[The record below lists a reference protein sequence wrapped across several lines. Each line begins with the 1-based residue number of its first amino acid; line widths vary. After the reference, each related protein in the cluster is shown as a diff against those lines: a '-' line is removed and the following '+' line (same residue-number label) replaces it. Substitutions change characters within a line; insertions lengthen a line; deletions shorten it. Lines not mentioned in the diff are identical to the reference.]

1 MISAVSFPVLF
12 VLTFGLL
19 KCHGNK
25 TVLVFG
31 TLETQ
36 SKSELTKMGFNLALN
51 LSKNNSKF
59 QSFFEK
65 YDIELFSLTTFG
77 DPDKAV
83 VFSDKALMERNRCF
97 LILGPHTSVEATSV
111 LHVVG
116 FYNKLM
122 VTFLTSTASRSE
134 LSEPYGFT
142 FKRIPT
148 SFNGAKI
155 KLVEHFNWKRVA
167 VLYDF
172 STDAALYVKV
182 VNDFAERK
190 KNFNVVYEA
199 INSQLQTSDNKLQNT
214 VRGHLNKLKDQD
226 FKIFLGVFGEVAASL
241 VFCEL
246 YRMGMYGP
254 EYVWILNP
262 EAGTVDH
269 WAKLNLVESR
279 KNNSFCTKEELE
291 VVANR
296 TFLLAGN
303 DLRSDNDTKTDSGLS
318 LVEFFKLLKS
328 NLTDEGKSIIA
339 LSFDVMW
346 AILTALNETS
356 QRYSLQPNTELT
368 GSLQLTSYFNK
379 QLQNVSLEGF
389 TGPMS
394 FDERKVIK
402 GITLVKQYQ
411 DAGKK
416 LVTVGEVTGS
426 VKGESIIKFFN
437 GSEKTLWKDNRIP
450 SDHTRK
456 TRDVSDIPA
465 YLFIVFSATASLGIV
480 LGVIFLVFNRYYRKC
495 RFIRLS
501 APLFNDVMVLGCIA
515 CLATVFLFGLR
526 KFQDPKNSLPLIC
539 KSRAW
544 ILNIGFSLA
553 FGAMFIK
560 TWRIYKICTNKRLKV
575 RLGPLSDL
583 SMLAMVGAI
592 ILVDVAILL
601 SWELADPLKHKAV
614 IIDEMKDSQDPFK
627 INEII
632 LDVCTSEK
640 LALWLTLIYVYKGIM
655 LLYGL
660 FLAYETRNVVYP
672 HLNDSR
678 VIGICVYNVVVLSMI
693 GAFLSVILDDK
704 QFKELYASL
713 SLCIIF
719 PASATI
725 SLIFIPKL
733 VHRIKLPSLEDD
745 TGDTTMHSVT
755 MAPPS
760 VDFPSTLTAEPGKEK
775 FVDGSYTNELCVTPN
790 GVSMRSNSLTPTS
803 PAPPHLNGKET
814 SAKPLED

>member
-31 TLETQ
+31 TLDTL
-36 SKSELTKMGFNLALN
+36 SKSKLTKMGFNLALN
-51 LSKNNSKF
+51 VSKNNSKF
-59 QSFFEK
+59 KSFFEK
-65 YDIELFSLTTFG
+65 YDIELFSLTTFA

-83 VFSDKALMERNRCF
+83 VFSDLTLMQWKNCF
-97 LILGPHTSVEATSV
+97 LILGPHTAVEATSV

-116 FYNKLM
+116 FYRKLM
-122 VTFLTSTASRSE
+122 VTFLTSTATRSE

-262 EAGTVDH
+262 EAGTVDR
-269 WAKLNLVESR
+269 WAELNRVEAL
-279 KNNSFCTKEELE
+279 KNKSVCTKGELE

-318 LVEFFKLLKS
+318 LVEFFKLLKG
-328 NLTDEGKSIIA
+328 NLTDEEKSIIA

-411 DAGKK
+411 DAEKK

-456 TRDVSDIPA
+456 TTDVSDIPA
-465 YLFIVFSATASLGIV
+465 YLFIVFSAIASLGIV

-539 KSRAW
+539 KSRTW

-601 SWELADPLKHKAV
+601 SWELADPLKHQAV

-775 FVDGSYTNELCVTPN
+775 FVDGSYTNELCVAPN
-790 GVSMRSNSLTPTS
+790 GVSMRSNSLTPPS
-803 PAPPHLNGKET
+803 PAPPHLDGKDT

>member
-31 TLETQ
+31 TLDTL
-36 SKSELTKMGFNLALN
+36 SKSQLTKMGFNLALN
-51 LSKNNSKF
+51 VSKKNSKF
-59 QSFFEK
+59 NSFFEK
-65 YDIELFSLTTFG
+65 YDIELFSLTTFA

-83 VFSDKALMERNRCF
+83 VFSDLTLMQRKNCF
-97 LILGPHTSVEATSV
+97 LILGPHTAVEATSV

-116 FYNKLM
+116 FYRKLM

-172 STDAALYVKV
+172 STDAALYVEV
-182 VNDFAERK
+182 VNDFAERN
-190 KNFNVVYEA
+190 KNFNVVYEG

-262 EAGTVDH
+262 EAGTVDR
-269 WAKLNLVESR
+269 WAELNRVEAL
-279 KNNSFCTKEELE
+279 KNKSVCTKEELE

-303 DLRSDNDTKTDSGLS
+303 DLRSDYDTKTDSGL
-318 LVEFFKLLKS
+318 
-328 NLTDEGKSIIA
+328 
-339 LSFDVMW
+339 
-346 AILTALNETS
+346 
-356 QRYSLQPNTELT
+356 
-368 GSLQLTSYFNK
+368 
-379 QLQNVSLEGF
+379 
-389 TGPMS
+389 GPMS
-394 FDERKVIK
+394 FDERKVIE

-426 VKGESIIKFFN
+426 RKGESIIKFFN

-456 TRDVSDIPA
+456 TTDVSDIPA

-539 KSRAW
+539 KSRIW
-544 ILNIGFSLA
+544 ILSIGFSLA

-560 TWRIYKICTNKRLKV
+560 TWRIYKIFTNQPLKV
-575 RLGPLSDL
+575 RPGPLYDW

-614 IIDEMKDSQDPFK
+614 KIDEMRDSQDPLK

-640 LALWLTLIYVYKGIM
+640 LPLWLTLIYVYKGIM
-655 LLYGL
+655 LLFGL
-660 FLAYETRNVVYP
+660 FLAYETRKVIYP

-678 VIGICVYNVVVLSMI
+678 VIRICMYNVVPLSMI
-693 GAFLSVILDDK
+693 GGFLSVILDDK
-704 QFKELYASL
+704 QFKELYAAL

-719 PASATI
+719 PASVTI

-755 MAPPS
+755 MAGPS
-760 VDFPSTLTAEPGKEK
+760 VVFPSTLTTEPGKEK
-775 FVDGSYTNELCVTPN
+775 FVDGSNTNELCDTQN
-790 GVSMRSNSLTPTS
+790 GVSTRSNSL
-803 PAPPHLNGKET
+803 APPLPPTPHVDGKDT